1 MQRGSLAMVSRKEG
15 PAVWQF
21 RWSEKGLS
29 GARVQ
34 RKKVIGTIERY
45 PNEASARS
53 VISVLLAET
62 NSEKARIGTT
72 SITIAQL
79 CDHFEQRE
87 LTKDNPWRSHA
98 TKKTYQVLASA
109 VLLRVHRFASFQ
121 CRKLFDGFPYSLLS
135 ETQIINTL
143 EIEPE
148 LCACS
153 KEVSEA
159 QSGIAR
165 DGAGSIQ
172 DLCDAIGWHVDLS
185 RQLGGAHVER
195 FQFFRQVFPRMDS
208 RQCHIDAPSD
218 SPQSPH

>member
-1 MQRGSLAMVSRKEG
+1 MQRGSLAMVSRILMRLCFIVDSRLYHKH
-15 PAVWQF
+15 QKMIF
-21 RWSEKGLS
+21 LC
-29 GARVQ
+29 
-34 RKKVIGTIERY
+34 
-45 PNEASARS
+45 
-53 VISVLLAET
+53 VL
-62 NSEKARIGTT
+62 
-72 SITIAQL
+72 
-79 CDHFEQRE
+79 
-87 LTKDNPWRSHA
+87 
-98 TKKTYQVLASA
+98 LASA